1 MCVLQFP
8 FMFFFFFFLK
18 PGLIKLV
25 IIFYWCE
32 GGMSFIDFYLV
43 FPTNFRIVFL
53 PPDKQGNY
61 TETALWYYQRAW
73 LTIAGPGCS
82 NVG

>member
-1 MCVLQFP
+1 MSVLQFSIYV
-8 FMFFFFFFLK
+8 FFFFFLK

-43 FPTNFRIVFL
+43 FPTNFRIVVL
-53 PPDKQGNY
+53 PPDKQCNY